1 MKKILFILKKRFYS
15 NINVKS
21 YGLINSST
29 HIANFLDTIIDVE
42 TKVVTVVDANGI
54 NKEVQE
60 YKPDMVIIEA
70 LWVTGEKMK
79 ELIEIKKYKH
89 IKWVVRIHSDI
100 GYLSAETFAL
110 KYVND
115 YIALDKPNL
124 FIAPN
129 NEDFND
135 YLSNAMRYNFTYLPN
150 VIITE
155 HKKYD
160 NDEHNSH
167 IMNVGCF
174 GALRLLK
181 NPAFQALCAIKAANI
196 LGKTLH
202 FHVTLAKIDGYDDE
216 HQIRLNP
223 ILKNLEEIFANSGHM
238 LVKHEWK
245 ENKEFQHLVKKMD
258 IGMQLSFSESFN
270 IVTADFI
277 NNNKLIL
284 VSEAIDWMPCIFKAS
299 TIDYD
304 EVTKKV
310 IYMYE
315 HRYSYRLK
323 KLMHRNL
330 DNYNRK
336 AKKIWFKFIYEK

>member
-1 MKKILFILKKRFYS
+1 MKKILFILKKRVYS

-29 HIANFLDTIIDVE
+29 HIASFLNTLRGIE
-42 TKVVTVVDANGI
+42 TKVVSVVDANGI
-54 NKEVQE
+54 DKEVHT
-60 YKPDMVIIEA
+60 YRPDMVVIEA
-70 LWVTGEKMK
+70 LWVSGEKMN
-79 ELIEIKKYKH
+79 ELIEMNKYKR
-89 IKWVVRIHSDI
+89 IKWVVRIHSDM

-115 YIALDKPNL
+115 YIALNKINL

-129 NEDFND
+129 NEDFTE
-135 YLSNAMRYNFTYLPN
+135 YLSNAMKYDFTYLPN
-150 VIITE
+150 VIIT
-155 HKKYD
+155 
-160 NDEHNSH
+160 NDKRDDCDKRHNSDV
-167 IMNVGCF
+167 MNIGCF

-181 NPAFQALCAIKAANI
+181 NPAFQALCAIKAADI
-196 LGKTLH
+196 LKKRLH

-223 ILKNLEEIFANSGHM
+223 VLKNLEEIFANSRHV
-238 LVKHEWK
+238 LIKHEWK
-245 ENKEFQHLVKKMD
+245 ENNEFQHLIKKMD

-284 VSEAIDWMPCIFKAS
+284 VSETIDWMPCMFKAS
-299 TIDYD
+299 TIKYD
-304 EVTKKV
+304 EVTHKI

-315 HRYSYRLK
+315 HRYSRRLNR
-323 KLMHRNL
+323 LMHKSL

-336 AKKIWFKFIYEK
+336 AEKMWFDFIY

>member
-15 NINVKS
+15 NVNVKS

-29 HIANFLDTIIDVE
+29 HIASFLNTLRGIE

-54 NKEVQE
+54 DKEVHE
-60 YKPDMVIIEA
+60 YKPDMVVIEA

-79 ELIEIKKYKH
+79 ELIEMNKYKR

-115 YIALDKPNL
+115 YIALDKINL

-129 NEDFND
+129 NEDFTK
-135 YLSNAMRYNFTYLPN
+135 YLANAMKYDFTYLPN
-150 VIITE
+150 VIITNTE
-155 HKKYD
+155 KDNFENKY
-160 NDEHNSH
+160 NSNV
-167 IMNVGCF
+167 MNVGCF

-181 NPAFQALCAIKAANI
+181 NSAFQALCAIKAADI
-196 LGKTLH
+196 LKKKLR

-216 HQIRLNP
+216 HQIKLNP
-223 ILKNLEEIFANSGHM
+223 VLKNLEAIFANSRHE

-245 ENKEFQHLVKKMD
+245 ENSEFQHLIKKMD

-284 VSEAIDWMPCIFKAS
+284 VSETIDWMPCIFKAS

-304 EVTKKV
+304 EVTHKI

-315 HRYSYRLK
+315 HRYSRRLNR
-323 KLMHRNL
+323 LMHKSL

-336 AKKIWFKFIYEK
+336 AEKMWFDFIY

>member
-1 MKKILFILKKRFYS
+1 MKKILFILKKRVYS

-29 HIANFLDTIIDVE
+29 HIASFLNTLRGIE
-42 TKVVTVVDANGI
+42 TKVVAVVDANGI
-54 NKEVQE
+54 DKEVHE
-60 YKPDMVIIEA
+60 YKPDMVVIEA

-79 ELIEIKKYKH
+79 KLIEMNKYNH

-115 YIALDKPNL
+115 YIALDKINL

-129 NEDFND
+129 NEEFTK
-135 YLSNAMRYNFTYLPN
+135 YLVNAIKYDFTYLPN
-150 VIITE
+150 VIITNT
-155 HKKYD
+155 KKD
-160 NDEHNSH
+160 NIENKNNSNV
-167 IMNVGCF
+167 MNIGCF

-181 NPAFQALCAIKAANI
+181 NLAFQALCAIKAADI

-202 FHVTLAKIDGYDDE
+202 FHVTLTKIDGYDDE

-223 ILKNLEEIFANSGHM
+223 VLKNLEEIFANSRHE

-245 ENKEFQHLVKKMD
+245 ENNEFQHLIKKMD

-284 VSEAIDWMPCIFKAS
+284 VSETIDWMPCIFKTS
-299 TIDYD
+299 TIEYD
-304 EVTKKV
+304 EVTKKI

-315 HRYSYRLK
+315 HRYSRRLNR
-323 KLMHRNL
+323 LMHKSL
-330 DNYNRK
+330 DNYNIK
-336 AKKIWFKFIYEK
+336 AEKIWLDFIY